1 MAQPLT
7 PLSQPLGSLGVNQ
20 PPVTYAPVT
29 YGGGYMDGFGFYLV
43 WFLIIAV
50 VAWIVL
56 FSLKPD
62 FVRKA
67 DGELD
72 AGKVLLWAVII
83 GLIGIFIIWLV
94 KKCNRVIV

>member
-1 MAQPLT
+1 MAT
-7 PLSQPLGSLGVNQ
+7 PLSQPLGSLGAN
-20 PPVTYAPVT
+20 PPIAYTT
-29 YGGGYMDGFGFYLV
+29 TSYGMDGFGFYLV

-62 FVRKA
+62 FVKKP
-67 DGELD
+67 DGEID
-72 AGKVLLWAVII
+72 AGKVILWAVII

-94 KKCNRVIV
+94 KRCNKVM

>member
-1 MAQPLT
+1 MAT

-20 PPVTYAPVT
+20 PVSYPATY
-29 YGGGYMDGFGFYLV
+29 GYMDGFGFYLV

-62 FVRKA
+62 FVRKL

-94 KKCNRVIV
+94 KKCNRVMV